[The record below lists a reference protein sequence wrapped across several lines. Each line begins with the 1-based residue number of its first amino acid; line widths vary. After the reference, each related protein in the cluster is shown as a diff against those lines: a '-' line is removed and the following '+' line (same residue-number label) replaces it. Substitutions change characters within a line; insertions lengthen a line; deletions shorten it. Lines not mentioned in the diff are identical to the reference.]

1 MTSKRILFAT
11 KHVRY
16 SFERTVSYG
25 ILKSDLIHTIDD
37 DFLKSSRELGTSL
50 PLLSWEVINVRSF

>member
-11 KHVRY
+11 RYVRY
-16 SFERTVSYG
+16 SFEGTVSYG

-37 DFLKSSRELGTSL
+37 DFLKISRGLGTSL
-50 PLLSWEVINVRSF
+50 PLLS